1 MKLITDFT
9 LAVTPSDE
17 EGNLC
22 LELVEPVTAEVLEH
36 HVRVLRR
43 VSVGGCCWG
52 DLSKYHGPGNKK
64 KCTQHVRHI
73 GMRCE

>member
-22 LELVEPVTAEVLEH
+22 LELVEPATAEVLEH

-43 VSVGGCCWG
+43 VSVGDVVGEIFPNTMAPATRRSAHSMYDTSG
-52 DLSKYHGPGNKK
+52 
-64 KCTQHVRHI
+64 
-73 GMRCE
+73 